1 MRSRCAAV
9 ALAGAIAVSGC
20 GAAGTYDR
28 LGLSGATIALAGGAT
43 TWVGAQYVAPV
54 NAADGRATMAAGSA
68 LSIAGLV
75 MCVYALDA
83 ILRAESRADFGPTD
97 AEWLREQR
105 RRHRERSDDGR

>member
-1 MRSRCAAV
+1 
-9 ALAGAIAVSGC
+9 
-20 GAAGTYDR
+20 
-28 LGLSGATIALAGGAT
+28 
-43 TWVGAQYVAPV
+43 
-54 NAADGRATMAAGSA
+54 MAAGSA